1 MLTILQFPCV
11 LVEEIVIPQIFGIP
25 TVYGQWFILGNL
37 IILALMSLFKTNRIK
52 VPHLAQTTMVFLFI
66 SVLYLTLRYF
76 FDNIFMEV
84 AKIQLKNLVIGIL
97 FVIIFCQNIR
107 YLDFIIDKYIEIG
120 SIIAVVSLVGFFG
133 YLLGIIPATSI
144 RIQSY
149 AGGDQTWTNLSNLG
163 YLCRYGNLFRLQG
176 YWTEPARYAQFLTFP
191 IVLLLDRFNKKS
203 SWHWIGIISLST
215 AFILTFSNAN
225 LISLPLFLILHSLY
239 NRKYMKVGGIRHRI
253 KSNKQLN
260 FLIVISLMVLLML
273 VIKESIQSE
282 GSILAK
288 DLGTSVDQRILGSY
302 IMGFN
307 HTISYPWG
315 NIGLNR
321 NEELFRMQPAPIS
334 ALIIGGFPLI
344 FLIGV
349 FLFIILK
356 NIWQNGGKYSLYFF
370 GMLSFI
376 VAICWYGSFFEYQFL
391 FNLALASI
399 LFSNLFFSNT
409 GKYSHK

>member
-1 MLTILQFPCV
+1 
-11 LVEEIVIPQIFGIP
+11 
-25 TVYGQWFILGNL
+25 
-37 IILALMSLFKTNRIK
+37 
-52 VPHLAQTTMVFLFI
+52 
-66 SVLYLTLRYF
+66 
-76 FDNIFMEV
+76 
-84 AKIQLKNLVIGIL
+84 
-97 FVIIFCQNIR
+97 
-107 YLDFIIDKYIEIG
+107 
-120 SIIAVVSLVGFFG
+120 
-133 YLLGIIPATSI
+133 
-144 RIQSY
+144 
-149 AGGDQTWTNLSNLG
+149 
-163 YLCRYGNLFRLQG
+163 
-176 YWTEPARYAQFLTFP
+176 
-191 IVLLLDRFNKKS
+191 
-203 SWHWIGIISLST
+203 
-215 AFILTFSNAN
+215 
-225 LISLPLFLILHSLY
+225 
-239 NRKYMKVGGIRHRI
+239 MKVGGIRHRI

-260 FLIVISLMVLLML
+260 FFIVISLMVLLML

-288 DLGTSVDQRILGSY
+288 DLGTSVDQRIFGSY

-334 ALIIGGFPLI
+334 ALVVGGFPLI